1 MRYGHIELSEIHY
14 PSLSDI
20 PDGFVYDTKS
30 KLYSRGVVVLRALPS
45 FLFAIWKDPNPPTFC
60 TPSDKKLG
68 GTCMIFHSP
77 NSPHLFSFVF
87 FYSGN
92 VIQNP
97 FYISSNQVVN
107 FEEKWEER
115 KNEEKE
121 ENLWEQTDDDEEK
134 MQESP

>member
-68 GTCMIFHSP
+68 GTCMISIHLIHPIFFLLFFFIVATSYRIHS
-77 NSPHLFSFVF
+77 
-87 FYSGN
+87 
-92 VIQNP
+92 
-97 FYISSNQVVN
+97 
-107 FEEKWEER
+107 
-115 KNEEKE
+115 
-121 ENLWEQTDDDEEK
+121 T
-134 MQESP
+134 

>member
-1 MRYGHIELSEIHY
+1 MYSYGI
-14 PSLSDI
+14 
-20 PDGFVYDTKS
+20 
-30 KLYSRGVVVLRALPS
+30 VVLRALPS

-68 GTCMIFHSP
+68 GTCFSIHLIHPIFFHS
-77 NSPHLFSFVF
+77 LFFF

-97 FYISSNQVVN
+97 FYVSSNQVVN
-107 FEEKWEER
+107 FEEKWEEG